1 MALLSQPQLER
12 YDRNLKLRNYS
23 KGDQETLLRSKVM
36 VVGAGGL
43 GSPILLYLAANG
55 VGNLTVIDSDR
66 VELSNLQRQIIHDS
80 ESLGRPKTEVAKRK
94 IEKLNP
100 DVRVSV
106 IAGRLSRSNARN
118 LVSSHD
124 MVVDA
129 SDNFDTKFLV
139 NDACIL
145 ERKPFSIGSVLE
157 YHGQTSTF
165 IPGKS
170 PCYRCLFKQPPEGSI
185 PTTAEVGV
193 LGTVPGIIGIIQATE
208 VIKVLL
214 DKGGNLA
221 GKLLLLDALEW
232 EFQIIEFGK
241 SEDCPACGSRP
252 SIELRR

>member
-1 MALLSQPQLER
+1 MALLSPPQLER

-55 VGNLTVIDSDR
+55 VGNLTVVDSDR

-80 ESLGRPKTEVAKRK
+80 ESLGKPKTEVAKRK

-100 DVRVSV
+100 DVKVTVVS
-106 IAGRLSRSNARN
+106 GRLSRSNARS

-145 ERKPFSIGSVLE
+145 EKRPFSIGSVLE

-165 IPGKS
+165 IPGRS
-170 PCYRCLFKQPPEGSI
+170 PCYRCLFKQPPEGTI

-193 LGTVPGIIGIIQATE
+193 LGTVPGIIGTVQATE

-214 DKGGNLA
+214 DKGGTLA
-221 GKLLLLDALEW
+221 GKLLLLDALAW
-232 EFQIIEFGK
+232 EFQIIEFGR
-241 SEDCPACGSRP
+241 SEDCPACGSQP

>member
-1 MALLSQPQLER
+1 LAFLSPPQLER
-12 YDRNLKLRNYS
+12 YDRNLKLRNYT
-23 KGDQETLLRSKVM
+23 KGDQETLLRSKVL

-43 GSPILLYLAANG
+43 GSPVLLYLASNG
-55 VGNLTVIDSDR
+55 VGNITVVDSDK

-80 ESLGRPKTEVAKRK
+80 ESLGKPKTEVVKRK

-100 DVRVSV
+100 DVKVNLFS
-106 IAGRLSRSNARN
+106 GRFGPSNARN

-145 ERKPFSIGSVLE
+145 ENRPFSIGSVLE

-165 IPGKS
+165 VPGKS
-170 PCYRCLFKQPPEGSI
+170 PCYRCLFKQPPEGTI

-193 LGTVPGIIGIIQATE
+193 LGTVPGIIGVIQATE
-208 VIKVLL
+208 VIKTLL
-214 DKGGNLA
+214 NKGGNLA

-232 EFQIIEFGK
+232 EFQIIRFERIK
-241 SEDCPACGSRP
+241 NCPACGDSP
-252 SIELRR
+252 SIELKR

>member
-1 MALLSQPQLER
+1 MALLSPPQLER

-23 KGDQETLLRSKVM
+23 KGDQETLLRSNVM

-55 VGNLTVIDSDR
+55 VGSITIVDPDKI
-66 VELSNLQRQIIHDS
+66 ELSNLQRQIIHDS
-80 ESLGRPKTEVAKRK
+80 ESLGKPKTEVAKRK

-100 DVRVSV
+100 DVKVSNV
-106 IAGRLSRSNARN
+106 VGRFSQSNARS

-145 ERKPFSIGSVLE
+145 ENKPFSIGSVLE

-170 PCYRCLFKQPPEGSI
+170 PCYRCLFKQPPEGAI
-185 PTTAEVGV
+185 PTTVEVGV
-193 LGTVPGIIGIIQATE
+193 LGTVPGIIGVIQATE

-214 DKGGNLA
+214 NKGGNLA
-221 GKLLLLDALEW
+221 GKLLLLDVLEW
-232 EFQIIEFGK
+232 EFQIVGFER
-241 SEDCPACGSRP
+241 SRECPACGNHP
-252 SIELRR
+252 SIELRK